1 MGWTQQIEYIDATDV
16 VTLPPPVKKLVWDA
30 DTQSFVPM
38 TLYKRMGVPNNKE
51 LDWLTETYG
60 MPGTYKNG
68 QFWEYSRA
76 GNFVIMDEK
85 VYTWYQMKWGNK

>member
-1 MGWTQQIEYIDATDV
+1 MGWTQQIEYVDVSDV
-16 VTLPPPVKKLVWDA
+16 VLPPPVKKQVWDP

-38 TLYKRMGVPNNKE
+38 TLYKRKHLLSNE
-51 LDWLTETYG
+51 ETDWLRATYG
-60 MPGTYKNG
+60 VEGVYKNG
-68 QFWEYSRA
+68 QFWDYSRA